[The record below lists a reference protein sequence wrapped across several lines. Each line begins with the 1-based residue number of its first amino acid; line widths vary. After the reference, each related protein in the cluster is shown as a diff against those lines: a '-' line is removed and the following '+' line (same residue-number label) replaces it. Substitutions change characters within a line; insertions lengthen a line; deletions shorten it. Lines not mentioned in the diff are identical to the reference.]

1 MKIESS
7 QTAFSGYQHPLKSLF
22 KRGLMPSVTHGL
34 YGKPITPSSVSLEH
48 LLAHSCGGKTT
59 YDNLALAHRDP
70 NMARGSRPLANFL
83 TWEMLEDYLRQFN
96 FRIQGLFDGFLYQ
109 NQIRRTCERLG
120 VRSRE
125 NPLKHLPKK
134 LARSLRNKARK
145 GGEVPAWAKGFLPE
159 SKLEQAELPLVFP
172 EVAKPKMEQL
182 EFPFMKDLN
191 LWG

>member
-22 KRGLMPSVTHGL
+22 KQGLMPTVTHGL

-48 LLAHSCGGKTT
+48 LLPHSRGGRTA
-59 YDNLALAHRDP
+59 YGNLALAHREP
-70 NMARGSRPLANFL
+70 NIARGSRHLADFL
-83 TWEMLEDYLRQFN
+83 SWEMLEDYLRQFN

-120 VRSRE
+120 VQSRK

-134 LARSLRNKARK
+134 IARSLRNKARK
-145 GGEVPAWAKGFLPE
+145 AGFVPEW
-159 SKLEQAELPLVFP
+159 
-172 EVAKPKMEQL
+172 VAKSPKIEQMEFQFPSISEPKMKQM
-182 EFPFMKDLN
+182 EFPFVKDLDI
-191 LWG
+191 LG